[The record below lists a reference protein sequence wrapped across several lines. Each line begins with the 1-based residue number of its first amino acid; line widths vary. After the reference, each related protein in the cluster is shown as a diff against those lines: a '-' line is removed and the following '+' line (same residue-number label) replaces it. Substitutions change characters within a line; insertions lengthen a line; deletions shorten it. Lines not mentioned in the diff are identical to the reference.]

1 MLLYFLVPRLSNHAW
16 QTLGLGLLL
25 PLKLFI
31 CVFFPFWIGLY
42 RIMSTSKYIC
52 KYDTQNTRQAFSWN
66 SLSANS
72 SFLPFVIELCPL
84 AVCQTNMLLETHQF
98 IILLLFSPF
107 LDRIMSAS
115 SMLQCSFPF
124 GRQME
129 GPMGGEGPPGCP
141 FPLSTH
147 TNYCTK
153 FYCKVIGKTEIQGKG
168 IEKNHYVTLL

>member
-1 MLLYFLVPRLSNHAW
+1 MTLKIHARPS
-16 QTLGLGLLL
+16 LEILD
-25 PLKLFI
+25 LF
-31 CVFFPFWIGLY
+31 FFKFSSFGD
-42 RIMSTSKYIC
+42 RIMSTSSMPNKYASR
-52 KYDTQNTRQAFSWN
+52 KT
-66 SLSANS
+66 
-72 SFLPFVIELCPL
+72 
-84 AVCQTNMLLETHQF
+84 QF

-153 FYCKVIGKTEIQGKG
+153 FYCKVIVKTEIQGKG
-168 IEKNHYVTLL
+168 IEKKNHVTLL